1 MNQTAVASTF
11 NPRNGAITADFRV
24 LSAQSLAEAGLD
36 VGGKVDGVRRRAGL
50 APHRVG
56 TPDAVKVAGQ
66 HVALEGEGD
75 ELIVAGF
82 SAGTATEGT
91 ATVHYQDG
99 TSEQVRT
106 PPPAVERRVDGCRRH
121 GAARQRGVASAAH
134 QAVSGGTISTVTAPA
149 SVFAQRIPLS
159 GKPVA
164 SVTLPDGSPVTGEG
178 LSLFAVELA
187 GSAVPTGATVLTEC
201 RGPFA
206 WVHVTVAN
214 EHDARIAVMVDT
226 VLGDDVK
233 VNLDPGKETRSSF
246 KMPGALTDG
255 EAVVVATGGDGART
269 TTTVPYTGID
279 CR

>member
-1 MNQTAVASTF
+1 
-11 NPRNGAITADFRV
+11 
-24 LSAQSLAEAGLD
+24 
-36 VGGKVDGVRRRAGL
+36 
-50 APHRVG
+50 
-56 TPDAVKVAGQ
+56 
-66 HVALEGEGD
+66 VALEGEGD

-99 TSEQVRT
+99 TSEQVRIGLPLWSEGST
-106 PPPAVERRVDGCRRH
+106 D
-121 GAARQRGVASAAH
+121 AADTVLLGSAASH
-134 QAVSGGTISTVTAPA
+134 LQRTKPYLGGTISTVTGPA

-187 GSAVPTGATVLTEC
+187 GSAVPTAATVLTEC

-206 WVHVTVAN
+206 WAHVTVAN
-214 EHDARIAVMVDT
+214 EHDARIDVTVDT